1 MSLVSLLQ
9 SPVIYRF
16 CINLDIL
23 CIIRCIIKSRCRPY
37 TTDIHRDMTTQA
49 PPKKF
54 STGWLSEL
62 DGRTAIAQE
71 MRERFR
77 AFTDDLGG
85 AETLSYAKRSLVERA
100 LWLEFWLAQQ
110 EQALAGGADFDVGK
124 WVQAANGLQG
134 ILSKL
139 GLDRQAKDLPSL
151 NEYLA
156 RKAST

>member
-1 MSLVSLLQ
+1 
-9 SPVIYRF
+9 
-16 CINLDIL
+16 
-23 CIIRCIIKSRCRPY
+23 
-37 TTDIHRDMTTQA
+37 MTTKT
-49 PPKKF
+49 PPSKF
-54 STGWLSEL
+54 NTGWLSEL

-71 MRERFR
+71 MRARYA
-77 AFTDDLGG
+77 AFTNDLGG
-85 AETLSYAKRSLVERA
+85 VERLSYAQRSLVERA

>member
-1 MSLVSLLQ
+1 MQTNYPDMQRDVATKQ
-9 SPVIYRF
+9 IPEKYSPGYLG
-16 CINLDIL
+16 N
-23 CIIRCIIKSRCRPY
+23 
-37 TTDIHRDMTTQA
+37 
-49 PPKKF
+49 
-54 STGWLSEL
+54 L
-62 DGRTAIAQE
+62 DGRLAIAQV

-85 AETLSYAKRSLVERA
+85 SDTLGYAKRSLVERA
-100 LWLEFWLAQQ
+100 LWLEYWLAEQK
-110 EQALAGGADFDVGK
+110 QALAKGQGFDVAR
-124 WVQAANGLQG
+124 WTQAANTLQE

>member
-1 MSLVSLLQ
+1 
-9 SPVIYRF
+9 
-16 CINLDIL
+16 
-23 CIIRCIIKSRCRPY
+23 
-37 TTDIHRDMTTQA
+37 MTHKT

-54 STGWLSEL
+54 NTGWLSEL

-110 EQALAGGADFDVGK
+110 EQALAGGSDFDVGK

-139 GLDRQAKDLPSL
+139 GLDRQAKDVPSL